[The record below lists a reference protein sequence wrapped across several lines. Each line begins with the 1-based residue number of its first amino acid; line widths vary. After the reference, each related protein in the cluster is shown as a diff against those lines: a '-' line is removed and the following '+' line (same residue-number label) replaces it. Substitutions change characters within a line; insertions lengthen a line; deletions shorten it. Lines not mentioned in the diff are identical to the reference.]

1 MEVYSLTVLSQ
12 SMSPNLQMNQTYVHT
27 GALFFLFIQRIWKE
41 LARKAVITSNV
52 EKTALNAQEFA
63 TNPELHLINLRSV
76 ESTVCRNKYFNGNNE
91 LTVGLRTQGTDAN
104 SKNNNIMKYYNI
116 K

>member
-27 GALFFLFIQRIWKE
+27 GALFFFLFREFEKSWQWK
-41 LARKAVITSNV
+41 LITSNV
-52 EKTALNAQEFA
+52 EKTALNAQEFG

-76 ESTVCRNKYFNGNNE
+76 ESTVCRNKYFNG
-91 LTVGLRTQGTDAN
+91 
-104 SKNNNIMKYYNI
+104 K
-116 K
+116 